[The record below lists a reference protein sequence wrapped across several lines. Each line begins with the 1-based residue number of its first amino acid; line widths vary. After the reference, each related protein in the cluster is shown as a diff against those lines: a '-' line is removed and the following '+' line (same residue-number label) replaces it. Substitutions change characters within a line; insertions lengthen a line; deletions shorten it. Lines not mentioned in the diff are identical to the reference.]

1 MAKRIG
7 MFRAR
12 RGKQGMGAWGAE
24 EHARH
29 EKGLKLSRK
38 KSRFAKQLRRG
49 GID

>member
-1 MAKRIG
+1 MVVAKS
-7 MFRAR
+7 MP
-12 RGKQGMGAWGAE
+12 QGMGAWGPE

-38 KSRFAKQLRRG
+38 KSRFARQLRKG